1 MPVSVFISH
10 VYEDRGSRDLVK
22 AWAAGGHLGPGVVAT
37 GESADV
43 RQGGDSAI
51 RAHIGPKVRG
61 ASAVLV
67 LLGNDTHNHP
77 WIEYEAQFAQSHHV
91 KVLLVRIPGT
101 RGAAPPSLRW
111 ASEVALDARAIRS
124 ALGM

>member
-1 MPVSVFISH
+1 MPASVFISH
-10 VYEDRGSRDLVK
+10 VYEDKGSRDVIR
-22 AWAAGGHLGPGVVAT
+22 AWAFGGQLGPGVVPS

-43 RQGGDSAI
+43 RQGGDPAI

-77 WIEYEAQFAQSHHV
+77 WVEYEAQFAQSHQV
-91 KVLLVRIPGT
+91 RVIPVRIPGT
-101 RGAAPPSLRW
+101 RGAAPPNLRW
-111 ASEVALDARAIRS
+111 AAEVPLDARAIRA
-124 ALGM
+124 ALGT